1 MNASN
6 DFSRLTPIA
15 SSSVAY
21 HSVYRSVWL
30 SVLSGQNALC
40 VTNEILFEYE
50 EILGR
55 YFRPQFADAVIS
67 AILECK
73 HVVRVNPNYHF
84 NLITADPDDNKF
96 VDCAIQANARYI
108 VTNDHHYD
116 ILRQIDFPKVGI
128 IKLMDFL
135 LMIHG

>member
-1 MNASN
+1 MRIVLDTNS
-6 DFSRLTPIA
+6 LIQC
-15 SSSVAY
+15 VAY
-21 HSVYRSVWL
+21 HSVYRSVWQ

-55 YFRPQFADAVIS
+55 YFSPQFADAVIS
-67 AILECK
+67 AILESN
-73 HVVRVNPNYHF
+73 VVRVNPNYHF

>member
-1 MNASN
+1 MS
-6 DFSRLTPIA
+6 T
-15 SSSVAY
+15 
-21 HSVYRSVWL
+21 
-30 SVLSGQNALC
+30 
-40 VTNEILFEYE
+40 
-50 EILGR
+50 
-55 YFRPQFADAVIS
+55 
-67 AILECK
+67 
-73 HVVRVNPNYHF
+73 YHF

-96 VDCAIQANARYI
+96 VDCSIQANARYI

>member
-1 MNASN
+1 MRIVLDTNS
-6 DFSRLTPIA
+6 LIQC
-15 SSSVAY
+15 VAY
-21 HSVYRSVWL
+21 HSVYRSVWQ

-50 EILGR
+50 AILGR
-55 YFRPQFADAVIS
+55 YFSPQFADAVIS
-67 AILECK
+67 AILESK

>member
-1 MNASN
+1 MRIVLDTNS
-6 DFSRLTPIA
+6 LIQC
-15 SSSVAY
+15 VAY
-21 HSVYRSVWL
+21 NSVYRRVWQ
-30 SVLSGQNALC
+30 SVLNGQNTLC
-40 VTNEILFEYE
+40 VTSEILFEYE

-55 YFRPQFADAVIS
+55 YFNPQFAETVINAFMES
-67 AILECK
+67 K
-73 HVVRVNPNYHF
+73 HVVRVNPTYHF

>member
-1 MNASN
+1 MRIVLDTNS
-6 DFSRLTPIA
+6 LIQC
-15 SSSVAY
+15 VAY
-21 HSVYRSVWL
+21 HSVYRSVWQ

-40 VTNEILFEYE
+40 VTNEIHFEYE

-55 YFRPQFADAVIS
+55 YFSPQFADAVIS
-67 AILECK
+67 AILESN
-73 HVVRVNPNYHF
+73 VVRVNPNYHF

>member
-1 MNASN
+1 MRIVLDTNS
-6 DFSRLTPIA
+6 LVQC
-15 SSSVAY
+15 VAY
-21 HSVYRSVWL
+21 HSVYRSVWQ
-30 SVLSGQNALC
+30 SVLNGQNALC

-55 YFRPQFADAVIS
+55 YFNPHFAETVINAFMES
-67 AILECK
+67 K
-73 HVVRVNPNYHF
+73 YVVLVNPTYHF

-96 VDCAIQANARYI
+96 VDCAIKANARYI

-116 ILRQIDFPKVGI
+116 ILRQIGFPKVGI
-128 IKLMDFL
+128 IKLTDFL